1 MATRAVSVPAIHRP
15 GFGDGIGIWEPIRGA
30 VRPMAGLLLLVS
42 VVAVPLTVTLG
53 GSDEVIPRAAVPITS
68 LDPIAGLP
76 ETAWPRADAPSAGLT
91 FVRCTNLWSMLPD
104 GSAAHRLFSMPGLS
118 SPTFSPDGRTI
129 AFLAVRP
136 EGQQV
141 WMAAADGSRLL
152 QVGTLRSGGR
162 PTPAAAGLTWSPDGA
177 RLAFALSPSTGSA
190 WSIWTLDVAAGE
202 FEQVGTGGPAP
213 FWTDRSLLDASAEAS
228 PDFRVLVGH
237 DRWVA
242 KRLSSGSEDLA
253 AALSPGWWTDSWRKD
268 TAIVRTTGGLPE
280 LVVSGRPGQRNGLV
294 TTPPSGERIA
304 PFARPAVL
312 EGGPVAV
319 TLIDEQGGKDL
330 GLFDP
335 ATSRW
340 TVLDYAW
347 DPAWSPAPPAP
358 GSLEAAAAASL
369 VRHLLWTWNRFPD
382 RAGLLLQESGNPDL
396 VSFRRLG
403 FTFSAPERSADG
415 WSIPATLFGRTDGG
429 FAFRRVAFH
438 VRADVGRLVVDPVRT
453 QGLRYVRTIGQAVRL
468 LRSMLTVD
476 VVAPAG
482 LPQGTHLAAN
492 ALSAWSWGGR
502 TTGQLGLVV
511 PGTSGNPETL
521 SVFYGQGGFGCG
533 PSPVPLQL
541 TTGTPAIASDPAESG
556 SYSQV
561 AWPAG
566 PNDWSGPLGLS
577 GTLPRE
583 TMIGIAAAMDAGR
596 LAERG

>member
-1 MATRAVSVPAIHRP
+1 MATRAVSVPAIHRR
-15 GFGDGIGIWEPIRGA
+15 GAGVGIPEPVRRA
-30 VRPMAGLLLLVS
+30 VRPVAGLLLLVS
-42 VVAVPLTVTLG
+42 VVAVPLTVTLAEG
-53 GSDEVIPRAAVPITS
+53 GGAVQEAPVRLTS

-76 ETAWPRADAPSAGLT
+76 QTAWPRADAPSAGLA

-104 GSAAHRLFSMPGLS
+104 GSGAHRLFSMPGLS
-118 SPTFSPDGRTI
+118 SPSFSPDGRTI
-129 AFLAVRP
+129 AFLAARP
-136 EGQQV
+136 DGQQV

-152 QVGTLRSGGR
+152 HVGTLRTGGR
-162 PTPAAAGLTWSPDGA
+162 PTPAAAGLTWSPDGT
-177 RLAFALSPSTGSA
+177 RLAFALAPSVASA
-190 WSIWTLDVAAGE
+190 WSVWILDVATGE

-213 FWTDRSLLDASAEAS
+213 FWTDRSLLDASPETS

-242 KRLSSGSEDLA
+242 KRLSSDGGDLA
-253 AALSPGWWTDSWRKD
+253 AALSAGWWTDAWRKD
-268 TAIVRTTGGLPE
+268 TAIVRTTADLPE
-280 LVVSGRPGQRNGLV
+280 LVVSTRPGQRNGVV
-294 TTPPSGERIA
+294 TTPPSGEHIA
-304 PFARPAVL
+304 PFARPTVL

-319 TLIDEQGGKDL
+319 TLIDGQGGKDL

-335 ATSRW
+335 TTGRW

-347 DPAWSPAPPAP
+347 DPAWSPAPPVA

-382 RAGLLLQESGNPDL
+382 RAGLLLEGGGNPDL
-396 VSFRRLG
+396 ASFRRLG
-403 FTFSAPERSADG
+403 YTFSAPERSAAE

-429 FAFRRVAFH
+429 FAFRRVDFR
-438 VRADVGRLVVDPVRT
+438 VRADAGRLVVDPVRI
-453 QGLRYVRTIGQAVRL
+453 QGLRHIRTIGQAVRL

-476 VVAPAG
+476 VVAPVG
-482 LPQGTHLAAN
+482 LPRGTHLAAN

-502 TTGQLGLVV
+502 TTGQLDLVL
-511 PGTSGNPETL
+511 PGTPGDRESL

-533 PSPVPLQL
+533 PSPVPFEL

-566 PNDWSGPLGLS
+566 PKDWTGPFGLS
-577 GTLPRE
+577 GTVPRQ
-583 TMIGIAAAMDAGR
+583 TMIDIAAAMDAER
-596 LAERG
+596 LAGPR

>member
-1 MATRAVSVPAIHRP
+1 MATRAVSVPAIHRR
-15 GFGDGIGIWEPIRGA
+15 GFGEGIGIREPLRRA
-30 VRPMAGLLLLVS
+30 MRPVAGLLLLVS
-42 VVAVPLTVTLG
+42 VVAVPLTVTLA
-53 GSDEVIPRAAVPITS
+53 GSDGVVPRAVVRLAS

-141 WMAAADGSRLL
+141 WMAATDGSRLL
-152 QVGTLRSGGR
+152 QVGTLQSGGR
-162 PTPAAAGLTWSPDGA
+162 PTPAAAGLTWSPDGT
-177 RLAFALSPSTGSA
+177 RLAFALAPSAGSA
-190 WSIWTLDVAAGE
+190 WSVWTLDVATGA
-202 FEQVGTGGPAP
+202 FEQVGTGGPSP

-228 PDFRVLVGH
+228 ADFHVLVGH

-242 KRLSSGSEDLA
+242 KRLSSSDEDLA
-253 AALSPGWWTDSWRKD
+253 AALSAGWWTDSWRKD
-268 TAIVRTTGGLPE
+268 TAIVRITAGLPE
-280 LVVSGRPGQRNGLV
+280 LVVSNRPGQRHGLV
-294 TTPPSGERIA
+294 TSPPSGERIA
-304 PFARPAVL
+304 AFARPAVL

-347 DPAWSPAPPAP
+347 DPAWSPAPPAL
-358 GSLEAAAAASL
+358 GSVEAAEAASL
-369 VRHLLWTWNRFPD
+369 VRHLLWTWNRNPD
-382 RAGLLLQESGNPDL
+382 RAGLLLQGGGNPDL

-403 FTFSAPERSADG
+403 FTFSPPERSADG

-429 FAFRRVAFH
+429 FAFRRVAFR
-438 VRADVGRLVVDPVRT
+438 VRTDAGRLVVDPVRL

-511 PGTSGNPETL
+511 PGTSGNPKTL

-541 TTGTPAIASDPAESG
+541 ATGTSAIASDPAESG
-556 SYSQV
+556 SYAQV

-566 PNDWSGPLGLS
+566 PNDFGGPLGLS

-583 TMIGIAAAMDAGR
+583 TMIGIAAAMDADR

>member
-1 MATRAVSVPAIHRP
+1 MATRAVSVPAIHRR
-15 GFGDGIGIWEPIRGA
+15 GSGVGIPEP
-30 VRPMAGLLLLVS
+30 VRRAARPVAGLLLLVS
-42 VVAVPLTVTLG
+42 VVAVPLTVTLAEG
-53 GSDEVIPRAAVPITS
+53 GGAVPPAPVRLTS

-76 ETAWPRADAPSAGLT
+76 QTAWPKADAPSAGLA

-104 GSAAHRLFSMPGLS
+104 GSGAHRLFSMPGLS

-136 EGQQV
+136 DGQQV

-152 QVGTLRSGGR
+152 HVGTLRTRGR
-162 PTPAAAGLTWSPDGA
+162 PTPAAAGLTWSPDGT
-177 RLAFALSPSTGSA
+177 RLAFALPPAAGSA
-190 WSIWTLDVAAGE
+190 WSVWILDVAIGE

-213 FWTDRSLLDASAEAS
+213 FWTDRSLLDASPETS

-242 KRLSSGSEDLA
+242 KRLSSEGGDLA
-253 AALSPGWWTDSWRKD
+253 AALSAGWWTDAWRKD
-268 TAIVRTTGGLPE
+268 TAIVRTTAGPSE
-280 LVVSGRPGQRNGLV
+280 LVVSTRPGQRNGLV

-304 PFARPAVL
+304 PFARPTVL

-319 TLIDEQGGKDL
+319 TLIDGRGGKDL

-335 ATSRW
+335 ATGRW

-347 DPAWSPAPPAP
+347 DPAWSPAPPAV

-382 RAGLLLQESGNPDL
+382 RAGLLLEGGGNPDL
-396 VSFRRLG
+396 ASFRRLG
-403 FTFSAPERSADG
+403 YTFSAPERSAGG

-429 FAFRRVAFH
+429 FGFRRVDFR
-438 VRADVGRLVVDPVRT
+438 VRADAGRLVVDPVRM

-468 LRSMLTVD
+468 LRAMLTVD
-476 VVAPAG
+476 VVGPAG
-482 LPQGTHLAAN
+482 LPRGTHLAAN

-502 TTGQLGLVV
+502 TTGQLDLVL
-511 PGTSGNPETL
+511 PGTPGDPESL

-533 PSPVPLQL
+533 PSPVPFEL

-561 AWPAG
+561 VWPAG
-566 PNDWSGPLGLS
+566 PKDWTGPFGLS

-583 TMIGIAAAMDAGR
+583 TMIGIAAAMDAER
-596 LAERG
+596 LAGPR

>member
-1 MATRAVSVPAIHRP
+1 MATRAVSVPAINRP
-15 GFGDGIGIWEPIRGA
+15 GVGIRGPVRRA
-30 VRPMAGLLLLVS
+30 VRPVAGLLLLVS
-42 VVAVPLTVTLG
+42 VVAVPLTVTLT
-53 GSDEVIPRAAVPITS
+53 GSGRVVPQAPVRLIS

-76 ETAWPRADAPSAGLT
+76 ETAWPRADAPSAGLA

-104 GSAAHRLFSMPGLS
+104 GSGAHRLFSMPGLS

-136 EGQQV
+136 GSQQV

-152 QVGTLRSGGR
+152 QVGTLRTGGR
-162 PTPAAAGLTWSPDGA
+162 PTPAAAGLTWSPDGT
-177 RLAFALSPSTGSA
+177 RLAFAMAPSTGTA
-190 WSIWTLDVAAGE
+190 WSVWILDVAAGE

-242 KRLSSGSEDLA
+242 RRLSSDGEDLA
-253 AALSPGWWTDSWRKD
+253 AALSAGWWTDAWRKD
-268 TAIVRTTGGLPE
+268 TAIVRTTAGLPE
-280 LVVSGRPGQRNGLV
+280 LVVSSRPGVRNGLV

-319 TLIDEQGGKDL
+319 TLIDGQGGKDL

-335 ATSRW
+335 ATDRW

-382 RAGLLLQESGNPDL
+382 RAGLLLEGGGNPHL

-403 FTFSAPERSADG
+403 FTFSAPERSAGG
-415 WSIPATLFGRTDGG
+415 WSVPATLFGRTDGG
-429 FAFRRVAFH
+429 FGFRRVNFH
-438 VRADVGRLVVDPVRT
+438 VRADGGRLVVDPVRI

-468 LRSMLTVD
+468 LRSMLTVE
-476 VVAPAG
+476 VVGPAG
-482 LPQGTHLAAN
+482 LPHGTHLAAN

-511 PGTSGNPETL
+511 PGTPGDPQTL
-521 SVFYGQGGFGCG
+521 SVIYGQGGFGCG
-533 PSPVPLQL
+533 PSPVPLEL

-566 PNDWSGPLGLS
+566 PKDWSGPFGLS

-583 TMIGIAAAMDAGR
+583 TMIGIAAAMDAER
-596 LAERG
+596 LAPRR

>member
-1 MATRAVSVPAIHRP
+1 MATRAVSVPAIHWRGVGIP
-15 GFGDGIGIWEPIRGA
+15 GPVRRA
-30 VRPMAGLLLLVS
+30 VRPVAGLLLLVS
-42 VVAVPLTVTLG
+42 VVAVPLTVTLAGSG
-53 GSDEVIPRAAVPITS
+53 GVVPQAPVLLTS

-76 ETAWPRADAPSAGLT
+76 ETAWPRADAPSAGLA

-136 EGQQV
+136 ESQQV

-152 QVGTLRSGGR
+152 QVGALRTEGR
-162 PTPAAAGLTWSPDGA
+162 PTPAAAGLTWSPDGT
-177 RLAFALSPSTGSA
+177 RLAFAMAPSTGTA
-190 WSIWTLDVAAGE
+190 WSVWILDVAAGE
-202 FEQVGTGGPAP
+202 FEHVGKGGPAP

-242 KRLSSGSEDLA
+242 RRLSSDGEDVA
-253 AALSPGWWTDSWRKD
+253 AALSAGWWTDPWRKD
-268 TAIVRTTGGLPE
+268 TAIVRSTAGLPE
-280 LVVSGRPGQRNGLV
+280 LVVSSRPRQRNGLV
-294 TTPPSGERIA
+294 TTAPSGERIA

-319 TLIDEQGGKDL
+319 TLIDGQGGKDL

-335 ATSRW
+335 ATGRW

-347 DPAWSPAPPAP
+347 DPAWSPTPPAP

-382 RAGLLLQESGNPDL
+382 RAGLLLEGGGNPHL

-403 FTFSAPERSADG
+403 FTFSAPERSAGG
-415 WSIPATLFGRTDGG
+415 WSVPATLFGRTDGG
-429 FAFRRVAFH
+429 FAFRRVDFH
-438 VRADVGRLVVDPVRT
+438 VRADEGRLVVDPVRM

-476 VVAPAG
+476 VVGPAG
-482 LPQGTHLAAN
+482 LPHGTHLAAN

-502 TTGQLGLVV
+502 TTGQLDLVV
-511 PGTSGNPETL
+511 PGTPGDPRTL

-533 PSPVPLQL
+533 PSPVPLEL

-566 PNDWSGPLGLS
+566 PKDWSGPFGLS
-577 GTLPRE
+577 GTLSRE
-583 TMIGIAAAMDAGR
+583 TMIRIAAVMDAER
-596 LAERG
+596 LAVRR

>member
-1 MATRAVSVPAIHRP
+1 MATRAVSVPAINRRAVGIP
-15 GFGDGIGIWEPIRGA
+15 GPVRRA
-30 VRPMAGLLLLVS
+30 VRPVAGLLLLVS
-42 VVAVPLTVTLG
+42 VVAVPLTVTLTGSG
-53 GSDEVIPRAAVPITS
+53 GVVPQAPVRLIS

-76 ETAWPRADAPSAGLT
+76 ETAWPRADAPSAGLA

-104 GSAAHRLFSMPGLS
+104 GSGAHRLFSMPGLS

-136 EGQQV
+136 ESQQV

-152 QVGTLRSGGR
+152 QVGTLRTGGR
-162 PTPAAAGLTWSPDGA
+162 PTPAAAGLTWSPDGT
-177 RLAFALSPSTGSA
+177 RLAFAMAPSTGTA
-190 WSIWTLDVAAGE
+190 WSVWILDVAAGE

-228 PDFRVLVGH
+228 PNFRVLVGH

-242 KRLSSGSEDLA
+242 RRLSSDGEDVA
-253 AALSPGWWTDSWRKD
+253 AALSAGWWTDAWRKD
-268 TAIVRTTGGLPE
+268 TAIVRTTAGLPE
-280 LVVSGRPGQRNGLV
+280 LVVSSRPGQRNGLV
-294 TTPPSGERIA
+294 TTAPSGERIA

-319 TLIDEQGGKDL
+319 TLIDGQGGKDL

-335 ATSRW
+335 ATGWW

-382 RAGLLLQESGNPDL
+382 RAGLLLEGGGNPHL

-403 FTFSAPERSADG
+403 FTFSAPERSAGG
-415 WSIPATLFGRTDGG
+415 WAVPAALFGRTDGG
-429 FAFRRVAFH
+429 FAFRRVDFH
-438 VRADVGRLVVDPVRT
+438 VRTDGGRLVVDPVRI

-468 LRSMLTVD
+468 LRSTLTVD

-502 TTGQLGLVV
+502 TTGQLDLVV
-511 PGTSGNPETL
+511 PGTPGDPQTL

-533 PSPVPLQL
+533 PSPVPLKL

-556 SYSQV
+556 SYSQL

-566 PNDWSGPLGLS
+566 PKDWSGPFGLS

-583 TMIGIAAAMDAGR
+583 TMIGIAAAMDAER
-596 LAERG
+596 LAARR

>member
-1 MATRAVSVPAIHRP
+1 MATRAVSVPAIHRR
-15 GFGDGIGIWEPIRGA
+15 GFGGWIGIPEPARRA
-30 VRPMAGLLLLVS
+30 VRPVAGLLLLVS
-42 VVAVPLTVTLG
+42 VVAVPLTVTLA
-53 GSDEVIPRAAVPITS
+53 GSSGVVPQAVVRIAS

-76 ETAWPRADAPSAGLT
+76 ETAWPRAGAPSAGLA

-104 GSAAHRLFSMPGLS
+104 GSGAHRLFSMPGLS

-129 AFLAVRP
+129 AFLAVRS

-152 QVGTLRSGGR
+152 QVGTLRNGGR
-162 PTPAAAGLTWSPDGA
+162 PTPAAAGLTWSSDGS
-177 RLAFALSPSTGSA
+177 RLAFALAPSAGTA
-190 WSIWTLDVAAGE
+190 WSVWTLDVAAGE
-202 FEQVGTGGPAP
+202 FEQVGTGGPSP

-242 KRLSSGSEDLA
+242 KRLSSGDQDLT

-268 TAIVRTTGGLPE
+268 TAIVRVTAGLPE
-280 LVVSGRPGQRNGLV
+280 LVVSSRPGQKHGLV

-304 PFARPAVL
+304 PFARPSVL

-319 TLIDEQGGKDL
+319 TLIDAQGGKDL

-347 DPAWSPAPPAP
+347 DPAWSPAPPAA
-358 GSLEAAAAASL
+358 GSLQAAAAASL
-369 VRHLLWTWNRFPD
+369 VRNLLWTWNRFPD
-382 RAGLLLQESGNPDL
+382 RAGLLIEGGGNPDL
-396 VSFRRLG
+396 VSFRGLG
-403 FTFSAPERSADG
+403 FTFSAPERSAGG
-415 WSIPATLFGRTDGG
+415 WSIPATLFGRTEQG
-429 FAFRRVAFH
+429 FAFRRVDFH
-438 VRADVGRLVVDPVRT
+438 VGADSGRLVVDPVRI

-482 LPQGTHLAAN
+482 LPQGTRLAAN

-511 PGTSGNPETL
+511 PGTSGDRGTL
-521 SVFYGQGGFGCG
+521 SIFYGQGGFGCG

-541 TTGTPAIASDPAESG
+541 STGTSAIASDPAEGG
-556 SYSQV
+556 SYTQM

-566 PNDWSGPLGLS
+566 PGDWSGPYGIS
-577 GTLPRE
+577 GDLPRE
-583 TMIGIAAAMDAGR
+583 TIVGIAAAMDAER
-596 LAERG
+596 LAHRG